1 MRESIFY
8 NVHDVMNILNVGKT
22 KAYKVMAE
30 LNAEL
35 TEKGFMVVNGKV
47 SRAYFK
53 KRFYGLD
60 DVNSTDIDK
69 RKVG

>member
-1 MRESIFY
+1 MKESIFY

-69 RKVG
+69 RKAG

>member
-1 MRESIFY
+1 MKETIFY

-47 SRAYFK
+47 SKKKKK

>member
-22 KAYKVMAE
+22 KAYNVMAE

-53 KRFYGLD
+53 KRFYGY
-60 DVNSTDIDK
+60 
-69 RKVG
+69 R

>member
-1 MRESIFY
+1 MKETIFY

>member
-1 MRESIFY
+1 MREAIFY

-22 KAYKVMAE
+22 KAYNVMAE

-60 DVNSTDIDK
+60 DMNNSDPE
-69 RKVG
+69 RKAG

>member
-22 KAYKVMAE
+22 KAYNVMAE

-47 SRAYFK
+47 
-53 KRFYGLD
+53 YG
-60 DVNSTDIDK
+60 
-69 RKVG
+69 KVTPAKAVAVVEEIKAKEAQA

>member
-1 MRESIFY
+1 MKESIFY

-35 TEKGFMVVNGKV
+35 TERGFMVVNGKDHWWGNV
-47 SRAYFK
+47 RHYVYDGLPYF
-53 KRFYGLD
+53 FHEGQ
-60 DVNSTDIDK
+60 
-69 RKVG
+69 